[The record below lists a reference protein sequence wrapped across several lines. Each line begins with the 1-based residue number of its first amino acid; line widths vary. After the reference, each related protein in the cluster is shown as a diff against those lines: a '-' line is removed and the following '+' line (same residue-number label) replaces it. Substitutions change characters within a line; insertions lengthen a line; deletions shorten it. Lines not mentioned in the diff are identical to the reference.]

1 VAVITSGSIGWVPSC
16 HGACKSK
23 PRATLAPP
31 LSHTVGRG
39 GKTMPI
45 DGPLGPPKQHERGS
59 FPKRE
64 EYTDCAGVEHVFEI
78 SLHEV
83 PTGWVVMA
91 TEVEGESSRYE
102 FKGFSPV
109 NEYLALA
116 AVRSKIRRALAVK
129 YLEGSPGRRSL
140 SHDVMRGTILY
151 DSEAGCISVLVD
163 GQVLSLDEFQE
174 ILAQYEGWEFNL
186 EIIDD

>member
-1 VAVITSGSIGWVPSC
+1 
-16 HGACKSK
+16 
-23 PRATLAPP
+23 
-31 LSHTVGRG
+31 
-39 GKTMPI
+39 MPI
-45 DGPLGPPKQHERGS
+45 EGPLGPSSQHERAS
-59 FPKRE
+59 FPMRE
-64 EYTDCAGVEHVFEI
+64 EHVDCAGVRHVFEI

-102 FKGFSPV
+102 FKAFSPV

-129 YLEGSPGRRSL
+129 YLEGRPGRRAL
-140 SHDVMRGTILY
+140 SHDMMRGTILY
-151 DSEAGCISVLVD
+151 DSDAGCICVLVD

-174 ILAQYEGWEFNL
+174 ILAQYEGWEFSL